1 MSKTNRNL
9 QAKYRK
15 ACAQRVEASIAYRTL
30 APVAVPQDNAP
41 KFRPAQTWDE
51 AKPKTQW
58 VEGTRTRYVPTP
70 CAKRETP
77 KAYDLCAP
85 AGEVRLYRNGALVTC

>member
-15 ACAQRVEASIAYRTL
+15 ACAQRVEASIAYRTM
-30 APVAVPQDNAP
+30 APVAVVPDNAP

-51 AKPKTQW
+51 AKPKTFW
-58 VEGTRTRYVPTP
+58 KPDTRVAYVPRRTER
-70 CAKRETP
+70 KVS
-77 KAYDLCAP
+77 AYEAACAP
-85 AGEVRLYRNGALVTC
+85 AGEVRLYRNGVWVTC

>member
-9 QAKYRK
+9 QAKYVKSVR
-15 ACAQRVEASIAYRTL
+15 QRVEASIAYRTI
-30 APVAVPQDNAP
+30 APIAVPPDHAP
-41 KFRPAQTWDE
+41 KFRAALTWDQ

-85 AGEVRLYRNGALVTC
+85 AGEVRLYRNGVLVTA